1 MRDTEKSARYACL
14 LAAGAVLIALIYTAM
29 VRHND
34 KAVYIFRDE
43 AGYKT
48 VTAGRFELTTCETSD
63 GQIRVSG
70 WYFRPGR
77 SVRKA
82 DSDILLKADDGTF
95 YILPTIA
102 ETMPELTELYGEDGK
117 YNYDAAGFKAL
128 APQKSVPPG
137 TYELWIACRNN
148 GAKRLQ
154 NLERKIVT
162 GADVQPESTA
172 DRGKQMTGEN
182 V

>member
-1 MRDTEKSARYACL
+1 MRDTKGSARYAFV
-14 LAAGAVLIALIYTAM
+14 LAAAAVLIALIYTVM
-29 VRHND
+29 IRYND
-34 KAVYIFRDE
+34 KAVHIFKDE

-82 DSDILLKADDGTF
+82 DSDILLKAGDGTF
-95 YILPTIA
+95 YVLPTIA

-154 NLERKIVT
+154 NLEQKIVT
-162 GADVQPESTA
+162 GESA
-172 DRGKQMTGEN
+172 
-182 V
+182 